1 MEAVVVRQKWV
12 LMPEKCDGC
21 GEVFDLGFDLGT
33 EGLDVREELEQGL
46 QGALFCW
53 ECRSFSRH

>member
-1 MEAVVVRQKWV
+1 VVRQKWV

-33 EGLDVREELEQGL
+33 EELDVREELEQGL